1 MTTSAPTGAPTG
13 APTITP
19 TTVPTDASATAPTA
33 DAARARRQRLA
44 QVLLFITPLFWSMN
58 YIGARSAVGH
68 IGGHQL
74 ALGRWLLAL
83 LIMLPF
89 AWRELHERWPRW
101 RGEIPSMLVLGGLGM
116 WICGAFVYRGAE
128 TTPAVNIGLLYAL
141 APVLIA
147 VLSIRLLG
155 ERLTTTQL
163 LGALLAIAG
172 VAVILFKGSLADALA
187 IELTS
192 GDLWI
197 GVAVLAWVAYSLLL
211 KGRPSVL
218 GPFARLT
225 AITAAGIVVL
235 LPFTLVEVA
244 VSGPVQPSWRVAGLI
259 ALVALLPGVGA
270 YQSYSFVQREL
281 GAARTALIMYLGPIY
296 AAIVAWVLLGEQPR
310 WYHAVGAA
318 FILPGI
324 WLATRPRR

>member
-1 MTTSAPTGAPTG
+1 M
-13 APTITP
+13 I
-19 TTVPTDASATAPTA
+19 ATATGQDRHAP
-33 DAARARRQRLA
+33 QRLA
-44 QVLLFITPLFWSMN
+44 QALLFITPLFWSMN

-74 ALGRWLLAL
+74 ALGRWTLAL

-89 AWRELHERWPRW
+89 AWRELRERWPDW

-116 WICGAFVYRGAE
+116 WICGAFVYIGAQ

-147 VLSIRLLG
+147 VLSVRLLG
-155 ERLTTTQL
+155 EHLAATQL
-163 LGALLAIAG
+163 LGALVAIVG
-172 VAVILFKGSLADALA
+172 VVVVLFKGSLAQALA
-187 IELTS
+187 VELTR

-225 AITAAGIVVL
+225 AITAAEIVI
-235 LPFTLVEVA
+235 A
-244 VSGPVQPSWRVAGLI
+244 GPAQPSWRVLGLI

-281 GAARTALIMYLGPIY
+281 GAARTALILYLGPIY
-296 AAIVAWVLLGEQPR
+296 AAVVAWGLLGEQPR
-310 WYHAVGAA
+310 WYHALGAA
-318 FILPGI
+318 LILPGI
-324 WLATRPRR
+324 WLATRTRR

>member
-1 MTTSAPTGAPTG
+1 MPSTNAAQPMPSP
-13 APTITP
+13 
-19 TTVPTDASATAPTA
+19 
-33 DAARARRQRLA
+33 DAATNDGHDERRQLA
-44 QVLLFITPLFWSMN
+44 QALLFITPLFWSMN

-74 ALGRWLLAL
+74 ALGRWTLAL

-89 AWRELHERWPRW
+89 AWRELRGRWPDW
-101 RGEIPSMLVLGGLGM
+101 RGEMPVMLLLGGLGM
-116 WICGAFVYRGAE
+116 WICGAFVYIGAE

-147 VLSIRLLG
+147 VLSIRMLG
-155 ERLTTTQL
+155 ERLSAAQL
-163 LGALLAIAG
+163 AGAVIAIAG
-172 VAVILFKGSLADALA
+172 VAVILFKGSPAQARA
-187 IELTS
+187 IELTR

-197 GVAVLAWVAYSLLL
+197 GVAVLAWVAYSLVL
-211 KGRPSVL
+211 KRRPSAL

-235 LPFTLVEVA
+235 IPFTIAEVA
-244 VSGPVQPSWRVAGLI
+244 IAGLAEPSWRVLGLI

-281 GAARTALIMYLGPIY
+281 GAARTGLILYLGPIY
-296 AAIVAWVLLGEQPR
+296 SALVAWALLGEQPR

-318 FILPGI
+318 LILPGI

>member
-1 MTTSAPTGAPTG
+1 M
-13 APTITP
+13 I
-19 TTVPTDASATAPTA
+19 ATATGQDRHAP
-33 DAARARRQRLA
+33 QRLA
-44 QVLLFITPLFWSMN
+44 QPLLFITPLFWSMN

-74 ALGRWLLAL
+74 ALGRWTLAL

-89 AWRELHERWPRW
+89 AWRELRERWPDW

-116 WICGAFVYRGAE
+116 WICGAFVYIGAQ

-147 VLSIRLLG
+147 VLSVRLLG
-155 ERLTTTQL
+155 EHLAATQL
-163 LGALLAIAG
+163 LGALVAIVG
-172 VAVILFKGSLADALA
+172 VVVVLFKGSLAQALA
-187 IELTS
+187 VELTR

-235 LPFTLVEVA
+235 LPFTAAEIVIA
-244 VSGPVQPSWRVAGLI
+244 GPAQPSWRVLGLI

-281 GAARTALIMYLGPIY
+281 GAARTALILYLGPIY
-296 AAIVAWVLLGEQPR
+296 AAVVAWGLLGEQPR
-310 WYHAVGAA
+310 WYHALGAA
-318 FILPGI
+318 LILPGI
-324 WLATRPRR
+324 WLATRTRR

>member
-1 MTTSAPTGAPTG
+1 MTGIG
-13 APTITP
+13 
-19 TTVPTDASATAPTA
+19 TAKA
-33 DAARARRQRLA
+33 HHDRQRLA
-44 QVLLFITPLFWSMN
+44 QALLFITPLFWSMN

-74 ALGRWLLAL
+74 ALGRWTLAL

-89 AWRELHERWPRW
+89 AWRELRDRWPDW
-101 RGEIPSMLVLGGLGM
+101 RSEIPSMLVLGGLGM
-116 WICGAFVYRGAE
+116 WICGAFVYIGAQ

-147 VLSIRLLG
+147 VLSVRLLG
-155 ERLTTTQL
+155 EHLATTQL
-163 LGALLAIAG
+163 LGALIAIAG
-172 VAVILFKGSLADALA
+172 VVVVLFKGSLAQALA

-197 GVAVLAWVAYSLLL
+197 GLAVLAWVAYSLLL
-211 KGRPSVL
+211 KARPSAL

-235 LPFTLVEVA
+235 LPFTVA
-244 VSGPVQPSWRVAGLI
+244 EIAISGPASPSWRVLGLI
-259 ALVALLPGVGA
+259 VLVAVLPGVGA

-281 GAARTALIMYLGPIY
+281 GAARTALILYLGPIY
-296 AAIVAWVLLGEQPR
+296 AAVVAWVLLGEQPR
-310 WYHAVGAA
+310 WYHALGAA
-318 FILPGI
+318 LILPGI
-324 WLATRPRR
+324 WLATRPGR